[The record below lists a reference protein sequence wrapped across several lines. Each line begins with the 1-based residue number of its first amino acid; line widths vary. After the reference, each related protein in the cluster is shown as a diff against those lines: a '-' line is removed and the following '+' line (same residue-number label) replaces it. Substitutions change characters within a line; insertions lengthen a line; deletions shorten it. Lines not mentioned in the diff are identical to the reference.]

1 MSPAITGKIRVLE
14 DAMREKRDYEKY
26 VRFGYFPTTWCPGC
40 ADGVIL
46 KSVAMVLSD
55 MGVDPNDIAVVS
67 GIGCSGRMP
76 NYFNTNS
83 LHTAHGRALTFA
95 TGIKFSRPEKMVIVF
110 SGDGDASAIGG
121 NHLIH
126 AARRNIGIKLIII
139 NNGIYGMTG
148 GQVSP
153 TTPHGFFTETTTYGN
168 LEPNF
173 DIVKLLKGAN
183 ASFVAR
189 ESINRLPQLKAVI
202 RKVFEHDG
210 FAALEII
217 SNCHVILGSR
227 NKMRSPMAL
236 KAYIDDITYP
246 LDKAKT
252 MTVEER
258 KGKIPLGIFVERKDL
273 KEYTDMYFNEL
284 VPIAQGKE

>member
-1 MSPAITGKIRVLE
+1 
-14 DAMREKRDYEKY
+14 MREERDYEKY
-26 VRFGYFPTTWCPGC
+26 IRFGYFPTTWCPGC
-40 ADGVIL
+40 ADGIIL
-46 KSVAMVLSD
+46 KSVAMVLSE

-95 TGIKFSRPEKMVIVF
+95 TGIKFSRPDKMVIVI

-173 DIVKLLKGAN
+173 NIVELLKGAN

-189 ESINRLPQLKAVI
+189 ESIRRLPQLKKVI
-202 RKVFEHDG
+202 RKVFEHNG
-210 FAALEII
+210 FAALEIL

-227 NKMRSPMAL
+227 NKMRSPLAML
-236 KAYIDDITYP
+236 DYLDTISYP
-246 LDKAKT
+246 LENSGQ
-252 MTVEER
+252 MTDEEK
-258 KGKIPLGIFVERKDL
+258 KGKYPLGIFVQREDL
-273 KEYTDMYFNEL
+273 TEYTDMYFNTL
-284 VPIAQGKE
+284 VPIAQSKAKEVR

>member
-1 MSPAITGKIRVLE
+1 
-14 DAMREKRDYEKY
+14 MRIIRDYEKY
-26 VRFGYFPTTWCPGC
+26 IRYGYFPTTWCPGC
-40 ADGVIL
+40 ADGIIL

-55 MGVDPNDIAVVS
+55 METDPNDVAVVS

-83 LHTAHGRALTFA
+83 LHTAHGRAPAFA
-95 TGIKFSRPEKMVIVF
+95 TGIKLSRPEKTVIVI
-110 SGDGDASAIGG
+110 SGDGDAAAIGG

-168 LEPNF
+168 FEPNF
-173 DIVKLLKGAN
+173 DLVELLRGAN

-189 ESINRLPQLKAVI
+189 ESIKRLPQLKKVI
-202 RKVFEHDG
+202 RKAFEHDG
-210 FAALEII
+210 FAAVEVL
-217 SNCHVILGSR
+217 SNCHVVLGAR
-227 NKMRSPMAL
+227 NKMRSAISMIE
-236 KAYIDDITYP
+236 YIDSISYP
-246 LDKAKT
+246 LEKADK
-252 MTVEER
+252 MTDEEK
-258 KGKIPLGIFVERKDL
+258 KGKFPLGIFVDRNDMM
-273 KEYTDMYFNEL
+273 EYSDMYYNKL
-284 VPIAQGKE
+284 VPIAQGKG

>member
-1 MSPAITGKIRVLE
+1 
-14 DAMREKRDYEKY
+14 MREQRDYEKY
-26 VRFGYFPTTWCPGC
+26 IRFGYFPTTWCPGC
-40 ADGVIL
+40 ADGIVL
-46 KSVAMVLSD
+46 KSVAIVLSE
-55 MGVDPNDIAVVS
+55 MGLDPNDIAVVS

-95 TGIKFSRPEKMVIVF
+95 TGIKFSRPEKMVIVI

-168 LEPNF
+168 WEPNF
-173 DIVKLLKGAN
+173 DIAELLKGAN

-189 ESINRLPQLKAVI
+189 ESIRRLPQLKKVI

-210 FAALEII
+210 FAALEIL

-227 NKMRSPMAL
+227 NKMRSPLAML
-236 KAYIDDITYP
+236 DYLDTISYP
-246 LDKAKT
+246 LEKADK
-252 MTVEER
+252 MTDEEK
-258 KGKIPLGIFVERKDL
+258 KGKYPLGILVERNDMT
-273 KEYTDMYFNEL
+273 EYTDMYFNKL
-284 VPIAQGKE
+284 VPIAQSKE